1 MEITLLGIVLC
12 VFLFFK
18 VPLNVGSLYWLTF
31 LFIVYL
37 VSFPSGPVQQIKK
50 RLRERPLAG
59 THRCSRCENDVNNQ
73 DLMCSQCK
81 LELAYNAGRPTE

>member
-12 VFLFFK
+12 LFLLVK
-18 VPLNVGSLYWLTF
+18 IPVHVGSLYWLTF

-50 RLRERPLAG
+50 RIRERPHAG
-59 THRCSRCENDVNNQ
+59 IKTCSHCDNQVNEQ

-81 LELAYNAGRPTE
+81 LELAHRARS